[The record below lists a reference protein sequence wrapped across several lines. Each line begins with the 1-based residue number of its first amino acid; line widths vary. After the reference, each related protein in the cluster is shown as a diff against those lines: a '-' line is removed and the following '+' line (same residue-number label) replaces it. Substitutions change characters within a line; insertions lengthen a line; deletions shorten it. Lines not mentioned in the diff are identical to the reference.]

1 MKTSQKFYSLALA
14 ALLGTAVACAPVETR
29 QAPGEFLS
37 DAWIST
43 KVNTAIASSSD
54 LRVIDVNVEVHDGV
68 VQLSG
73 FVDDPS
79 QIPKAEQVAREV
91 EGVESVIND
100 LQLKPRATG

>member
-1 MKTSQKFYSLALA
+1 MRTSHKLYTLALA
-14 ALLGTAVACAPVETR
+14 AVLGTAVACAPVETR
-29 QAPGEFLS
+29 QQPGEFLS

-43 KVNTAIASSSD
+43 KVKTAMASSEH

-73 FVDDPS
+73 FVDDES
-79 QIPKAEQVAREV
+79 QIPEAEQVAREV